1 MFFSSVFG
9 RCAVKDPHH
18 QDQNMMSCALAW
30 QVQERQACC
39 PGFAARPAMASYPQR
54 VCTNNPSSKILLF
67 LCLLLS
73 KYDVLGANTFLL

>member
-39 PGFAARPAMASYPQR
+39 PGSAARPAMASYPQR
-54 VCTNNPSSKILLF
+54 VCTNNLSSKILLF
-67 LCLLLS
+67 LRLLLS